1 MVICVAIAFVAWKN
15 LPKMYKSVTTLTVDS
30 ARVARDYVKG
40 LNTGDRQQDDPS
52 TVLIQQVTVGLT
64 KKSILMPVLEA
75 LKPYPDVSGVE
86 PDKLMSRLRRSVV
99 VNRPKEGVGITISYS
114 HSDPQV
120 AQAVLALLVTQFQED
135 ILKNR
140 EKIVENTAGFI
151 SEELERVKTDLETKE
166 ATISEFKKA
175 HLGELPQQLESNL
188 RSLDRLQT
196 DLTNMS
202 DSLNKLGERLTA
214 IEKTIKEYSDLSPL
228 SHLLPLGKDRRSGDL
243 RPVDARMAR
252 IKELRQKLSELLATY
267 KDNYPD
273 VVYVKEELRRLEFM
287 APADPVQINPDEAVD
302 GKDDLQGV
310 ARKPTDPY
318 LRELMKE
325 RSDVK
330 SEMVF
335 LKDKQAQAFRQKREI
350 EERVERTPAREQSL
364 ALLLRDYDNM
374 QKNYQSLLD
383 KRTSARL
390 LGNYESQHFGE
401 QYRVIEPANFPYE
414 PEPPTQMQFLLGGL
428 ALGCLIGFGSAIGIE
443 MTKTGFRRP
452 EEVENYLGLPVI
464 ASIPSFSSA
473 MNGVGT
479 MQSRALLAGPGMPT
493 GTPED
498 VPSYLGF
505 RKKGANGKFGKRE
518 LLKSAGSLSLKFHLI
533 AKWGPASLMAEQYRV
548 AATRLILMTA
558 ANKNVVTLV
567 TSSVMG
573 EGKTTTAI
581 NLAYILA
588 HDLSK
593 STLLIDCDFKRPMV
607 HEYMGIPAGPGLG
620 DVLQGSEILENCIH
634 QCDGVPLWVLPSGS
648 PKARPAGL
656 SGMQYVKKVLPEL
669 RTRYDHIILDGP
681 PVMPLADVNILS
693 GMMDMTAFVVRAGGT
708 SQDVAKRALGT
719 LGETVDA
726 AGIVLTQVE
735 MEHAPYFMYAGAYT
749 NEDGRSR
756 A

>member
-1 MVICVAIAFVAWKN
+1 
-15 LPKMYKSVTTLTVDS
+15 MYRSVTTLTVDS

-40 LNTGDRQQDDPS
+40 LNTGERQEDPS
-52 TVLIQQVTVGLT
+52 SVLIQQVTVGLT

-86 PDKLMSRLRRSVV
+86 PDKLMSRLRKSVV
-99 VNRPKEGVGITISYS
+99 VTRPKEGVGIAISYS

-120 AQAVLALLVTQFQED
+120 AQAVLALLVEQLQEE

-140 EKIVENTAGFI
+140 EKIIENTTGFI
-151 SEELERVKTDLETKE
+151 SGELERVKADLEAKE
-166 ATISEFKKA
+166 GTISEFKKA
-175 HLGELPQQLESNL
+175 HLGELPQQLETNL

-214 IEKTIKEYSDLSPL
+214 IEKTIKEYPDLGPV
-228 SHLLPLGKDRRSGDL
+228 SHLQPLGKDRRSGDL
-243 RPVDARMAR
+243 RPIDSRIAR

-267 KDNYPD
+267 KDSYPD
-273 VVYVKEELRRLEFM
+273 VLYVKEELRRLEAM
-287 APADPVQINPDEAVD
+287 LPTDSVQLSPDEAAD
-302 GKDDLQGV
+302 GKDDFQGL

-325 RSDVK
+325 RSEIK

-335 LKDKQAQAFRQKREI
+335 LKEKQAQASRQKREI
-350 EERVERTPAREQSL
+350 EERVERTPTREQSL

-428 ALGCLIGFGSAIGIE
+428 ALGCLIGFGSAIGID
-443 MTKTGFRRP
+443 MMKTGFRRP
-452 EEVENYLGLPVI
+452 EEVEHYLGISVI

-473 MNGVGT
+473 MNGVGA
-479 MQSRALLAGPGMPT
+479 MQSRALLAGPGVPT
-493 GTPED
+493 DTPED
-498 VPSYLGF
+498 APSYLGF
-505 RKKGANGKFGKRE
+505 RKKGANVKLGKGE
-518 LLKSAGSLSLKFHLI
+518 PLKSAGGLSLKFHLI

-607 HEYMGIPAGPGLG
+607 HQYMGIPAGPGLG
-620 DVLQGSEILENCIH
+620 DVLQGGEILENCLH
-634 QCDGVPLWVLPSGS
+634 RCDDMPLWILPSGS
-648 PKARPAGL
+648 PGVRPAGL
-656 SGMQYVKKVLPEL
+656 SGMQYVKKILPEL
-669 RTRYDHIILDGP
+669 KARYDHVILDGP

-693 GMMDMTAFVVRAGGT
+693 GMTDMTAFVVRAGGT
-708 SQDVAKRALGT
+708 SQDVAKTALRALGDSA
-719 LGETVDA
+719 DA
-726 AGIVLTQVE
+726 AGIILTQVQ
-735 MEHAPYFMYAGAYT
+735 MEYAPYFTYAAAYT
-749 NEDGRSR
+749 NEDSRSR
-756 A
+756 T